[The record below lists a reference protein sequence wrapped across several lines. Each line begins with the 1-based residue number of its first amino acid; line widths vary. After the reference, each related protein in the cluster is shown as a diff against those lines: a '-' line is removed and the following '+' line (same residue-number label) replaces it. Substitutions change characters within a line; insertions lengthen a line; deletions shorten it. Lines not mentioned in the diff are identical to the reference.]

1 MSTQASKRLR
11 LSVAM
16 IVRDAQRRL
25 EQTIQS
31 VAEIADELIIVDTGS
46 VDDTI
51 ERAVAA
57 GATVLER
64 PWDASFSTARN
75 FCLKNTTGD
84 WVLWLDAGETIDV
97 DTATA
102 LRTFVDSQADPSKAY
117 MLFVELAPESEIVSG
132 ERIGRVRLI
141 PRRDDLE
148 FKGRICE
155 QMTDSFDR
163 AGIVIEPLALN
174 IQRPA
179 SDHAA
184 DVKRAK
190 ANRDVKLAKIELAE
204 GGARP
209 AVMVAAG
216 AALANLG
223 QKDEASTYF
232 RRAIKASERGSTEM
246 LEAYYGLLTA
256 QDGDPSKREIQI
268 AICIEALDVYPLDAQ
283 LLCGMGS
290 YMLAQNRLDLAAR
303 SYRLAV
309 NHSQIDPATWHLSAI
324 SEVATICLSLTLQ
337 LQAKDDEAQEVLEES
352 LQRHADSVAAR
363 RQLLELHIKRGKL
376 DEAMATFEGL
386 PRTTP
391 NREALRSAVRGALLA
406 VNKNWLA
413 ATPYLKTAY
422 SAGCRDP
429 LCLRWLS
436 ITYLSTDQ
444 IDLATPILKEWHQL
458 EPFNAEVATY
468 MEAAARRKADDTQD
482 PEPVAD
488 TPHEPGQT
496 APIDAARHL
505 RVDPADP
512 TVAPDMAAP
521 LGAQRSETVDPPPAT
536 V

>member
-1 MSTQASKRLR
+1 MSTPAIKRPR

-16 IVRDAQRRL
+16 IVRDAQQCL

-31 VAEIADELIIVDTGS
+31 VADIAEEVVVVDTGS
-46 VDDTI
+46 VDKTV
-51 ERAVAA
+51 ECAAAA

-64 PWDASFSTARN
+64 KWDDSFSTARN

-84 WVLWLDAGETIDV
+84 WILWLDAGETIDV

-102 LRTFVDSQADPSKAY
+102 LRTFVDSQADPAKAY

-132 ERIGRVRLI
+132 ERVGRVRLI

-148 FKGRICE
+148 FKGRVSE
-155 QMTDSFDR
+155 RLNDSLER
-163 AGIVIEPLALN
+163 ANIVVEALALQ

-179 SDHAA
+179 SDHAP

-204 GGARP
+204 GSRRP
-209 AVMVAAG
+209 IVMVAAG

-223 QKDEASTYF
+223 RMDEAAKYF
-232 RRAIKASERGSTEM
+232 RRAIEESERGSTEM

-256 QDGDPSKREIQI
+256 QDGDPSKRETQI

-303 SYRLAV
+303 SYQLAV
-309 NHSQIDPATWHLSAI
+309 DHSQIDPATWHLSAI
-324 SEVATICLSLTLQ
+324 AEVATICLSLTLQ
-337 LQAKDDEAQEVLEES
+337 LQAKEDEAQAVLEQS
-352 LQRHADSVAAR
+352 LERHAESVTVR
-363 RQLLELHIKRGKL
+363 RQLLELHIKRGQLK
-376 DEAMATFEGL
+376 EAMATFDGL
-386 PRTTP
+386 PRETP
-391 NREALRSAVRGALLA
+391 NREALRSAVRGAILA
-406 VNKNWLA
+406 ANKNWLA
-413 ATPYLKTAY
+413 AASYLNTAY

-444 IDLATPILKEWHQL
+444 LDLATPVLQEWHRL

-468 MEAAARRKADDTQD
+468 LEAAARQKAAGTQA
-482 PEPVAD
+482 PESAAVVDNKTDQSAL
-488 TPHEPGQT
+488 
-496 APIDAARHL
+496 DANRHL
-505 RVDPADP
+505 RVDSPQPPA
-512 TVAPDMAAP
+512 APDTLAP
-521 LGAQRSETVDPPPAT
+521 LGVPRSETVDPPQAP